1 MKKAFLFFTFCSF
14 FLSLLY
20 PTRSDAGWIQ
30 TSVNI
35 RMDTCL
41 CLAVNGTNIFAGTYG
56 GGVFLSTDNGMSWTG
71 VSTGLT
77 DSLVN
82 TLAVSPNGAGGAN
95 IFAGTEGGGVFLST
109 NNGTN
114 WTAVNS
120 GLTSSLIRALFVS
133 GTNLYAGTEDD
144 GAFLSTDN
152 GTSWTAVDSGLTVNL
167 VDAFA
172 VNGTNLYAGTDGGA
186 FLSTHN
192 GTSWTDVSSGLT
204 NLNVYAFAFSGASL
218 YAGTHGGGTFL
229 STNDGTSWTNL
240 TYDFNGN
247 NPNVYAFAV
256 SGTNLPA
263 GQASLFAAT
272 YGGVFL
278 STNNG
283 TSWTAVSSGLSDAS
297 VNALA
302 LSGTNLFV
310 GTEGSGVWKRPLSQ
324 MVTSV
329 NQAPTGLPEKFA
341 LYQNYPNPFNPTTE
355 ISYQLSAVSNVTLK
369 IHDILGREVT
379 ALVNEKQEPGSYS
392 MTFDG
397 SRLASGLYF
406 YRLVAGNYSAT
417 KRLVLMK

>member
-1 MKKAFLFFTFCSF
+1 MKKAFLFLTFCSF

-56 GGVFLSTDNGMSWTG
+56 GGVFLSTDNGISWTG
-71 VSTGLT
+71 VSTGLM

-82 TLAVSPNGAGGAN
+82 TLAVSPNGAGGVN

-120 GLTSSLIRALFVS
+120 GLTSTLIRSLFVS

-144 GAFLSTDN
+144 GAFLSTD
-152 GTSWTAVDSGLTVNL
+152 
-167 VDAFA
+167 
-172 VNGTNLYAGTDGGA
+172 
-186 FLSTHN
+186 
-192 GTSWTDVSSGLT
+192 
-204 NLNVYAFAFSGASL
+204 
-218 YAGTHGGGTFL
+218 
-229 STNDGTSWTNL
+229 DGTSWTNL

-256 SGTNLPA
+256 SGTNL
-263 GQASLFAAT
+263 FAAT

-283 TSWTAVSSGLSDAS
+283 TSWTAVNSGLSDAS

-324 MVTSV
+324 MVSSV

-341 LYQNYPNPFNPTTE
+341 LYQNYPNPFNPTAV
-355 ISYQLSAVSNVTLK
+355 ISYQLSAVSNVTLTVY
-369 IHDILGREVT
+369 DILIREVAT
-379 ALVNEKQEPGSYS
+379 LVNEKQNAGSYS
-392 MTFDG
+392 VTFDG
-397 SRLASGLYF
+397 SRLASGVYF